1 MERKKAIVTG
11 ASRGIGKGIALALA
25 REGYDVAISYA
36 TKAAEAEALA
46 AYLRDAFQA
55 RCYPF
60 QASLDRAGEATCFF
74 QQATESLGGLD
85 LLVNNAGVTI
95 FESLLELR
103 EETLDVLINL
113 DLRTCLV
120 LMSQAARLMVAN
132 HTAGNI
138 INITSTRARQ
148 TYRMDAVYGGVKA
161 AIERATRSAAL
172 ELAAYGIRV
181 NIVAP
186 GAVCVR
192 SQEEIREISENSP
205 GDFLARHPD
214 FWETLGKKVPLGR
227 AGTPADIAEA
237 VLYLAS
243 DKASYVTGATLCIDG
258 GLTLPGIPEYD
269 EDNGG
274 TLL

>member
-36 TKAAEAEALA
+36 TKAAEAEALSA
-46 AYLRDAFQA
+46 HLRDAFGVQ
-55 RCYPF
+55 CYSF
-60 QASLDRAGEATCFF
+60 QASLDQAGEARRFF
-74 QQATESLGGLD
+74 KLATETLGGLD

-113 DLRTCLV
+113 DFRACLM
-120 LMSQAARLMVAN
+120 LMSQAAHLMIAN
-132 HTAGNI
+132 RTAGSI

-148 TYRMDAVYGGVKA
+148 TYRQDAVYGGVKA

-181 NIVAP
+181 NIIAP
-186 GAVCVR
+186 GAICVR
-192 SQEEIREISENSP
+192 SQKEISEISP
-205 GDFLARHPD
+205 DEFLAQHPD
-214 FWETLGKKVPLGR
+214 FWEALGKKVPLGR

-237 VLYLAS
+237 VVYLAS
-243 DKASYVTGATLCIDG
+243 DKASYITGTTLCIDG
-258 GLTLPGIPEYD
+258 GLTLPGMPEYD
-269 EDNGG
+269 EDYGG
-274 TLL
+274 TWK

>member
-46 AYLRDAFQA
+46 AHLMDAYGA

-60 QASLDRAGEATCFF
+60 QASLERAGEATRFF
-74 QQATESLGGLD
+74 AHASESLGGLD

-95 FESLLELR
+95 FESLLDLH
-103 EETLDVLINL
+103 EETLDTLINL
-113 DLRTCLV
+113 DFRTCLV
-120 LMSQAARLMVAN
+120 LMSHAARLMVN
-132 HTAGNI
+132 NRTAGSI
-138 INITSTRARQ
+138 VNITSTRAQQ
-148 TYRMDAVYGGVKA
+148 TYRLDAVYGGVKA

-172 ELAAYGIRV
+172 ELAAYGIRA
-181 NIVAP
+181 NIIAP
-186 GAVCVR
+186 GSVCVR
-192 SQEEIREISENSP
+192 SQKEISEISP
-205 GDFLARHPD
+205 DEFLARHPD

-237 VLYLAS
+237 VVYLAS
-243 DKASYVTGATLCIDG
+243 DKAAYITGATLCIDG
-258 GLTLPGIPEYD
+258 GLTLPGMPEY
-269 EDNGG
+269 EDDYGS
-274 TLL
+274 TWL